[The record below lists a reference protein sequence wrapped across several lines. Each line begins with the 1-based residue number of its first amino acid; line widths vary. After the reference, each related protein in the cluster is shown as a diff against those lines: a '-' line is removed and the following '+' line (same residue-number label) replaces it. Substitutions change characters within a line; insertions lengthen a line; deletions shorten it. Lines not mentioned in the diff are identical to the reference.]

1 MNFLLSSLFKERKP
15 MTIKHSLGT
24 LIAPATLRME
34 RTLPAPVE
42 RVWAYLVDPEK
53 RRTWLA
59 GGTMAQEAGGVFE
72 LHFQHTGLSGE
83 EAPERYAAYR
93 ETHIQPSRVLRI
105 EPPKLLT
112 ISWGSDDEDA
122 SEVTFELTPQGDG
135 TQLVLTH
142 RRLPDRKETV
152 SVSSGWHAHLDVLD
166 DVLLGRKPHGFWTN
180 LDELEKTYEACI
192 P

>member
-1 MNFLLSSLFKERKP
+1 
-15 MTIKHSLGT
+15 MTLKHSLGT
-24 LIAPATLRME
+24 QTEPATLRVE
-34 RTLPAPVE
+34 RLLPAPVE

-59 GGTMAQEAGGVFE
+59 GGSMAEKPGGVFE
-72 LHFQHTGLSGE
+72 LRFQHTELSGE

-93 ETHIQPSRVLRI
+93 KTHTQKSRVVRI

-112 ISWGSDDEDA
+112 ISWGSESDTA
-122 SEVTFELTPQGDG
+122 SEVTFELSPKGEG

-152 SVSSGWHAHLDVLD
+152 SVASGWHAHLDVLD
-166 DVLLGRKPHGFWTN
+166 DVLHGRKPQGFWTN
-180 LDELEKTYEACI
+180 LSELEAAYEAHVR
-192 P
+192 

>member
-1 MNFLLSSLFKERKP
+1 
-15 MTIKHSLGT
+15 MTLKHSLGT
-24 LIAPATLRME
+24 QIATTTLRVE

-59 GGTMAQEAGGVFE
+59 GGSMAAAPGGVFE
-72 LHFQHTGLSGE
+72 LRFQHTELSGE
-83 EAPERYAAYR
+83 EAPEHYAAYR
-93 ETHIQPSRVLRI
+93 KTHIQKSRVVRI

-112 ISWGSDDEDA
+112 ITWGSESDAA
-122 SEVTFELTPQGDG
+122 SEVTFEPSPKGDG

-152 SVSSGWHAHLDVLD
+152 SVASGWHAHLEVLD
-166 DVLLGRKPHGFWTN
+166 DVLHERKPQGFWTN
-180 LDELEKTYEACI
+180 LSELEAAYEAHVR
-192 P
+192 

>member
-1 MNFLLSSLFKERKP
+1 
-15 MTIKHSLGT
+15 MTLKHSLGT
-24 LIAPATLRME
+24 LIEPATLRVE
-34 RTLPAPVE
+34 RIFPAPIE

-59 GGTMAQEAGGVFE
+59 GGTMAAEPGGIFE
-72 LHFQHTGLSGE
+72 LRFQHTELSGE
-83 EAPERYAAYR
+83 EAPEHYAAYR
-93 ETHIQPSRVLRI
+93 KTHIQKSRVVRI

-112 ISWGSDDEDA
+112 ISWGNESDAA
-122 SEVTFELTPQGDG
+122 SEVTFELTPTGDG
-135 TQLVLTH
+135 TRLVLTH

-166 DVLLGRKPHGFWTN
+166 DVLNGRTPHGFWTN
-180 LDELEKTYEACI
+180 LEAVEKAYEAGI

>member
-1 MNFLLSSLFKERKP
+1 VNESLKERDL
-15 MTIKHSLGT
+15 MTLKHSLGT
-24 LIAPATLRME
+24 LIEPATLRVE

-59 GGTMAQEAGGVFE
+59 GGSMAAAPGGVFE
-72 LHFQHTGLSGE
+72 LRFQHT
-83 EAPERYAAYR
+83 
-93 ETHIQPSRVLRI
+93 
-105 EPPKLLT
+105 
-112 ISWGSDDEDA
+112 
-122 SEVTFELTPQGDG
+122 ELTPKGDG

-166 DVLLGRKPHGFWTN
+166 DVLHGRKPHGFWTN
-180 LDELEKTYEACI
+180 LQEIEKAYEAGI

>member
-1 MNFLLSSLFKERKP
+1 
-15 MTIKHSLGT
+15 MTLKHSLGT
-24 LIAPATLRME
+24 QTEPATLRVE
-34 RTLPAPVE
+34 RLLPAPVE

-59 GGTMAQEAGGVFE
+59 GGSMAEKPGGVFE
-72 LHFQHTGLSGE
+72 LRFQHTELSGE

-93 ETHIQPSRVLRI
+93 KTHIQKSRVVRI

-112 ISWGSDDEDA
+112 ISWGSESDTA
-122 SEVTFELTPQGDG
+122 SEVTFELSPKGEG

-152 SVSSGWHAHLDVLD
+152 SVASGWHAHLDVLD
-166 DVLLGRKPHGFWTN
+166 DVLHGRKPQGFWTN
-180 LDELEKTYEACI
+180 LSELEAAYEAHVL
-192 P
+192 